1 MRLSDLI
8 SNVGPT
14 TYTLVSLVIFFS
26 VFVAITIA
34 MMRPSE
40 RAEQARARQLPLE
53 DGDE

>member
-8 SNVGPT
+8 PHLGPT

-26 VFVAITIA
+26 VFVGITIA
-34 MMRPSE
+34 MMRPSA
-40 RAEQARARQLPLE
+40 RAEQAHARLLPLE